1 MACNRCSLPCPSNGI
16 ECEKCKK
23 WFHYGCTD
31 IPAYFILHLEEIK
44 NFHYICEECVLTV
57 YDNALG
63 RIAKI
68 ESSIKKQQKIEP
80 NDQNSDADNDQTG
93 MEENLD
99 GNESKNEA
107 PIETQGGSDSDGHK
121 NGSSVNGDVDQ
132 SKAKSEIVCRYYAA
146 GKCQHGRVGSDC
158 RYSHPKMCRKYIKY
172 GYNNNGCTRGAKCK
186 FFHPK
191 LCHNSI
197 DFFNCDKVYC
207 NFYHLVGSHRPNSG
221 NSLKNNDQFMDS
233 QQQGHSD
240 GDNMINNY
248 ERFTPHNNNS
258 ASGNYHLN
266 AQQPVDDQNDASAS
280 SQQIQNNSA
289 YSGAQPPNQQ
299 PVVNNDHTDQRI
311 NQALNSFLGYIK
323 QLDQKMTHME
333 SQYNQCIQ
341 MQQKFWGPQQM
352 RWFPPQM
359 THQAYNLA

>member
-1 MACNRCSLPCPSNGI
+1 
-16 ECEKCKK
+16 
-23 WFHYGCTD
+23 
-31 IPAYFILHLEEIK
+31 
-44 NFHYICEECVLTV
+44 
-57 YDNALG
+57 
-63 RIAKI
+63 
-68 ESSIKKQQKIEP
+68 
-80 NDQNSDADNDQTG
+80 
-93 MEENLD
+93 
-99 GNESKNEA
+99 
-107 PIETQGGSDSDGHK
+107 
-121 NGSSVNGDVDQ
+121 
-132 SKAKSEIVCRYYAA
+132 
-146 GKCQHGRVGSDC
+146 
-158 RYSHPKMCRKYIKY
+158 MCRKYIKI
-172 GYNNNGCTRGAKCK
+172 GYNINGCTRAAKCK

-197 DFFNCDKVYC
+197 NFFKCDKVYC

-221 NSLKNNDQFMDS
+221 NSLKNNDQFMDY
-233 QQQGHSD
+233 QQQDHSD

-266 AQQPVDDQNDASAS
+266 AQQPVDDQNDVGAS

-333 SQYNQCIQ
+333 AQYNQCIQ

-359 THQAYNLA
+359 SHQAFNLA